1 MWLLRVLRLGE
12 FLTPYV
18 PAPVGYAIC
27 WLIGLILCLANLPA
41 RRNVLRNL
49 RHVLPHASWL
59 RLRWETLRVF
69 VTVVTN
75 YYDLLRLGSVD
86 RDRVPELF
94 VAHGWQH
101 LDAALARGKGVII
114 LSAHVGNFNVVASY
128 PAALGYRSGII
139 AERLYPAPL
148 FDYVSRLRSA
158 LGVAVISPGAES
170 LRPIV
175 RLLRENGILL
185 VAGDRNVAGEG
196 PLLPFFGEPA
206 SLPIG
211 PVIVAMRTGA
221 ALVPAYT
228 IRRPGK
234 ASLVEIEPAIELVR
248 TGNREADIAANAA
261 LMVAAL
267 ERMISRDPGQWSVL
281 QPVWPET
288 RGGSNATPRASDS
301 TAAPRQRPAGR
312 AASTTR

>member
-1 MWLLRVLRLGE
+1 
-12 FLTPYV
+12 
-18 PAPVGYAIC
+18 
-27 WLIGLILCLANLPA
+27 
-41 RRNVLRNL
+41 
-49 RHVLPHASWL
+49 
-59 RLRWETLRVF
+59 
-69 VTVVTN
+69 
-75 YYDLLRLGSVD
+75 
-86 RDRVPELF
+86 
-94 VAHGWQH
+94 
-101 LDAALARGKGVII
+101 
-114 LSAHVGNFNVVASY
+114 NVVASY

-267 ERMISRDPGQWSVL
+267 
-281 QPVWPET
+281 
-288 RGGSNATPRASDS
+288 
-301 TAAPRQRPAGR
+301 
-312 AASTTR
+312 